1 MPRLI
6 VYLDN
11 GNVDGVY
18 TDSAED
24 IEVKVCESDDGFDDE
39 RSADFTA
46 LRYQIK
52 HGGLRDLM
60 TLPDLMAQCPP
71 SFDPDALLLIRE
83 PNVAQSEVGRSA
95 QQLSAAF
102 VDGYLA
108 AHAELTRYLMQMYRE
123 KQPNA
128 ALTHRRL
135 SPLLD
140 RQNSTYDE
148 LCKALNCPELYD
160 ENNTKR

>member
-6 VYLDN
+6 IYLDN

-46 LRYQIK
+46 LLYQIK

-60 TLPDLMAQCPP
+60 TFPHLMAQCPP
-71 SFDPDALLLIRE
+71 AFDPHALLLICE
-83 PNVAQSEVGRSA
+83 PNVATNEVGKASQR
-95 QQLSAAF
+95 LSAAF

-123 KQPNA
+123 KQPDA
-128 ALTHRRL
+128 ALTHHRL
-135 SPLLD
+135 RPLLD
-140 RQNSTYDE
+140 RQNSTYDK
-148 LCKALNCPELYD
+148 LCEDLNRPELYD
-160 ENNTKR
+160 ENIAEH